1 MPQPWFWSLKKVCL
15 SHSYETVASILAPS
29 ASGAAEAVRPQSPPS
44 SPDPESKDTTIP
56 FDGFPPLSPDH
67 IALIETA
74 NHECLRES
82 ESESEIKWGTE
93 PSMSAEPYMWDLAG
107 EERPASAS
115 SEGSDGSPDV
125 VGSSAMKKWPPL
137 TEADID
143 EISKAQLEGVAKEQ
157 VSFDPW
163 GSKDGLVPKQGL
175 VQSSVEGETTC
186 QAEIGQK
193 GAESALLDNR

>member
-1 MPQPWFWSLKKVCL
+1 MCL

-29 ASGAAEAVRPQSPPS
+29 GSGAAEAVRPQGTPS

-56 FDGFPPLSPDH
+56 CDGFPPLSPDH

-74 NHECLRES
+74 NHEGLSES
-82 ESESEIKWGTE
+82 ESESERKRGIK
-93 PSMSAEPYMWDLAG
+93 PPMSAEPYMWDLAG
-107 EERPASAS
+107 EERSASAS

-163 GSKDGLVPKQGL
+163 GGKDGLVPKQGS